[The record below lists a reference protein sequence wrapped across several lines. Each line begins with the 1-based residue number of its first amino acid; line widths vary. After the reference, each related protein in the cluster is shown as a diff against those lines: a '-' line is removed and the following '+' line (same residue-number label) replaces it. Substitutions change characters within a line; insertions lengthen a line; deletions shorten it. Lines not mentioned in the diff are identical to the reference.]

1 MKKRIIAFAVMCML
15 LLGLCGSVM
24 AYADNSDIE
33 TPGYSY
39 NLIDTG
45 TKWSGECTDPAEKKR
60 GANSRAVNNMRF
72 SSGGGY
78 TVLFRVHS
86 KNGARWFVATNEV
99 WNYCERKLFT
109 WNFDFGDPGYK
120 YKMEARR
127 NTKETDSSIAVAGT
141 WSPDDKN
148 TQ

>member
-1 MKKRIIAFAVMCML
+1 MKKRIIAFAVMSML

-24 AYADNSDIE
+24 AYAADIIIE
-33 TPGYSY
+33 DYTYI
-39 NLIDTG
+39 LEDTDTG
-45 TKWSGECTDPAEKKR
+45 WSGKYTNPIIKKR
-60 GANSRAVNNMRF
+60 SANSRAVNNMEY
-72 SSGGGY
+72 SSGNGS

-86 KNGARWFVATNEV
+86 RNGLRWFVATNED

-109 WNFDFGDPGYK
+109 WNSDFGDPGYN
-120 YKMEARR
+120 YRMEARR
-127 NTKETDSSIAVAGT
+127 NTKESGKTITVTGS

>member
-15 LLGLCGSVM
+15 MLGLCGSVI
-24 AYADNSDIE
+24 AYADGVTIKDYTYIL
-33 TPGYSY
+33 P
-39 NLIDTG
+39 DTG
-45 TKWSGECTDPAEKKR
+45 TNWSGLYTGTIVKKR
-60 GANSRAVNNMRF
+60 SANSRAVNNMEY
-72 SSGGGY
+72 SSGDGY

-86 KNGARWFVATNEV
+86 RNGLRWFVATDEV
-99 WNYCERKLFT
+99 WNYCKRKLFT
-109 WNFDFGDPGYK
+109 WNSSFGDPGYD

-127 NTKETDSSIAVAGT
+127 NTKETKETITVTGS

>member
-24 AYADNSDIE
+24 AYADGSIADYTYIL
-33 TPGYSY
+33 P
-39 NLIDTG
+39 DTG
-45 TKWSGECTDPAEKKR
+45 TKWSGKCTDPIKKLR
-60 GANSRAVNNMRF
+60 SANSRAVNNMEY
-72 SSGGGY
+72 SNGGGY

-109 WNFDFGDPGYK
+109 WNSDFGDSGYY

-127 NTKETDSSIAVAGT
+127 NTKETQDTITVTGS

-148 TQ
+148 TP

>member
-15 LLGLCGSVM
+15 IVGLCGSAI
-24 AYADNSDIE
+24 AYATDI
-33 TPGYSY
+33 TIKDYTYILP
-39 NLIDTG
+39 DTG
-45 TKWSGECTDPAEKKR
+45 TSWSGQYSPTIVKKR
-60 GANSRAVNNMRF
+60 GANSRAVNNMEY
-72 SSGGGY
+72 SSGGGH

-86 KNGARWFVATNEV
+86 KNGLRWFVATNEV

-109 WNFDFGDPGYK
+109 WNSGFGDPNYD

-127 NTKETDSSIAVAGT
+127 NTNETLPTITVTGS

-148 TQ
+148 TP

>member
-1 MKKRIIAFAVMCML
+1 MKKRIAAFLVLCVLMV
-15 LLGLCGSVM
+15 GLCSSVM
-24 AYADNSDIE
+24 AYASDIE
-33 TPGYSY
+33 IADYTYILGG
-39 NLIDTG
+39 TG
-45 TKWSGECTDPAEKKR
+45 TSWSGKYTSALEKHR
-60 GANSRAVNNMRF
+60 SSNSRAVNNMEY

-86 KNGARWFVATNEV
+86 RNGLRWFVATNEV
-99 WNYCERKLFT
+99 WNYCSRKLFT
-109 WNFDFGDPGYK
+109 WNSGYGDPNYD

-127 NTKETDSSIAVAGT
+127 NTKETKSTITITGS

>member
-24 AYADNSDIE
+24 AYAADIIIE
-33 TPGYSY
+33 DYTYILG
-39 NLIDTG
+39 DTG
-45 TKWSGECTDPAEKKR
+45 TGWGSNYTDPINKKR
-60 GANSRAVNNMRF
+60 GANSRAVNNMEY
-72 SSGGGY
+72 SSGNGS
-78 TVLFRVHS
+78 TVLFRVQS
-86 KNGARWFVATNEV
+86 RNGLRWFVATNEV

-109 WNFDFGDPGYK
+109 WNSDFGDPGYD
-120 YKMEARR
+120 YRMEARR
-127 NTKETDSSIAVAGT
+127 NTKERGETITVTGS

>member
-24 AYADNSDIE
+24 AYAADIIIE
-33 TPGYSY
+33 DYTYILG
-39 NLIDTG
+39 DTG
-45 TKWSGECTDPAEKKR
+45 SGWSGNCTDPINKKR
-60 GANSRAVNNMRF
+60 GANSRAVNNMEY
-72 SSGGGY
+72 SSGNGS

-86 KNGARWFVATNEV
+86 RNGLRWFVATNEV
-99 WNYCERKLFT
+99 WNYCDRRLFT
-109 WNFDFGDPGYK
+109 WNSDFGDPGYD

-127 NTKETDSSIAVAGT
+127 NTKESGKAITVTGS